1 MSFNPILTFDPMFK
15 PEPPLSSPKNIGGP
29 VRFPPMAVQVQDEG
43 GRVATLFPDGVVE
56 TYDGYSARRAAA
68 AIWSGLVLFPGINHQ
83 GTNTGTVTIKPSW
96 SFFVGDNQKPLVT
109 VYNDGTVGYAWHYR
123 PDPIAKELWETLA
136 ATYPK

>member
-1 MSFNPILTFDPMFK
+1 MSFNPLLTFDPMFK
-15 PEPPLSSPKNIGGP
+15 PEPPSSIQDVVEP
-29 VRFPPMAVQVQDEG
+29 VMYPPMPVQDEG

-83 GTNTGTVTIKPSW
+83 GTNTGSVTIKPSW
-96 SFFVGDNQKPLVT
+96 SFFVGTNRKPLVT
-109 VYNDGTVGYAWHYR
+109 IYNDGSVGYAWHYR